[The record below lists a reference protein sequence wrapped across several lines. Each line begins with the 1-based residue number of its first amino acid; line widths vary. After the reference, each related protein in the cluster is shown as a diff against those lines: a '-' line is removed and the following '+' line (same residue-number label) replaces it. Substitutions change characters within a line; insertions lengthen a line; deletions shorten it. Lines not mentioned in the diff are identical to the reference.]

1 MAGHGRFREYPVLAD
16 SLHTPNAPPRHL
28 AAGTPPILELVGIA
42 KYFPGVIAN
51 ENVSLN
57 VFPGEIHAL
66 LGENGAGKSTLM
78 NVVTGL
84 YQPDA
89 GEIIINGYGTS
100 FPAPDAAIAAGI
112 GMVHQHFRLV
122 PRFTVAENLHLGW
135 SETPKRLSA
144 KEIEGRAAALSSK
157 FGLPVRPS
165 AIISSLSAG
174 EQQRVEILRVLSR
187 GAKLLILDEPT
198 AVLSPVEVGELFSA
212 LRRFRSEG
220 GAVIIISHKLDE
232 IMALADRVSVL
243 RQGRLVGTHHVAD
256 VTPDSLVTEMI
267 GRPVALATSYPR
279 QTPAP
284 QKGNDPLSINQV
296 TVRDAAGVVR
306 LDAISLSLCAGEIL
320 GIAGV
325 TGNGQPELAEVLTGL
340 KAPESGTIVLNGK
353 TINRA
358 DPAMFAH
365 AGVGHV
371 PEDRLKRALM
381 PGLSVAENMAL
392 REYDRPPIG
401 GKFSFSM
408 AQARKFAQML
418 ADKAGVKLPGT
429 QVQIRGLSGGNQQ
442 RLVLEREIRIA
453 NSVLVASYPSRGLDI
468 GAISAM
474 RDMLAQARD
483 AGVAV
488 VLMSE
493 DLDEIFALSDRIAV
507 LYAGR
512 LMGVMTRAEADRDSI
527 GALMSGRSLSE
538 AA

>member
-1 MAGHGRFREYPVLAD
+1 LAD
-16 SLHTPNAPPRHL
+16 VTHTPNAPPRHL
-28 AAGTPPILELVGIA
+28 PAGTPPILELVNIA

-51 ENVSLN
+51 EHVSLN

-89 GEIIINGYGTS
+89 GEIIIDGYGTT
-100 FPAPDAAIAAGI
+100 FPAPDAAISAGI

-135 SETPKRLSA
+135 SEMPKRLSA
-144 KEIEGRAAALSSK
+144 KDIEARAKALSTK

-165 AIISSLSAG
+165 AIVSLLSAG

-187 GAKLLILDEPT
+187 GARLLILDEPT

-243 RQGRLVGTHHVAD
+243 RQGRLVGTHQVAD

-279 QTPAP
+279 QALAP
-284 QKGNDPLSINQV
+284 VDGEADPLSLQQV
-296 TVRDAAGVVR
+296 TVRDNAGVVR
-306 LDAISLSLCAGEIL
+306 LDNVSLSLRPGEIL

-340 KAPESGTIVLNGK
+340 KDPESGTIFLNGK
-353 TINRA
+353 AVNRA

-401 GKFSFSM
+401 GKFRFSLP
-408 AQARKFAQML
+408 QACKFAQML

-453 NSVLVASYPSRGLDI
+453 SHVLVASYPSRGLDI

-474 RDMLAQARD
+474 RDMLARARD

-512 LMGVMTRAEADRDSI
+512 LMGIMARADADRDSI

>member
-1 MAGHGRFREYPVLAD
+1 MVDRVPACP
-16 SLHTPNAPPRHL
+16 PPRHL
-28 AAGTPPILELVGIA
+28 PPGTPPLLELLNIG

-51 ENVSLN
+51 EHVSLT

-89 GEIIINGYGTS
+89 GEIIMDGYGVT

-144 KEIEGRAAALSSK
+144 KDIDARAAALAK
-157 FGLPVRPS
+157 RFGLPVRAS
-165 AIISSLSAG
+165 AIVSTLSAG

-187 GAKLLILDEPT
+187 GARLLILDEPT
-198 AVLSPVEVGELFSA
+198 AVLSPVEVGELFAA

-243 RQGRLVGTHHVAD
+243 RQGRLTGTHLVSD

-267 GRPVALATSYPR
+267 GRSVALATSYPR
-279 QTPAP
+279 QTDLPA
-284 QKGNDPLSINQV
+284 GGGVAPLSLERV
-296 TVRDAAGVVR
+296 TVRDEAGVVR
-306 LDAISLSLCAGEIL
+306 LEDITLSLHPGEVL

-340 KAPESGTIVLNGK
+340 IGPESGTVFLNGRAVR
-353 TINRA
+353 RA
-358 DPAMFAH
+358 DPALFAH
-365 AGVGHV
+365 AGIGHV
-371 PEDRLKRALM
+371 PEDRLRRALM
-381 PGLSVAENMAL
+381 PAMSVAENMAL

-401 GKFSFSM
+401 GRFTFSM
-408 AQARKFAQML
+408 AQARKFAQAL
-418 ADKAGVKLPGT
+418 ADRAGVRLPGT

-453 NSVLVASYPSRGLDI
+453 SRVLVAGYPSRGLDI

-474 RDMLAQARD
+474 RDMLARARD

-507 LYAGR
+507 LYDGR
-512 LMGVMTRAEADRDSI
+512 LMGVMARDAADRDHI
-527 GALMSGRSLSE
+527 GALMSGRSLPE
-538 AA
+538 VA

>member
-1 MAGHGRFREYPVLAD
+1 LAD
-16 SLHTPNAPPRHL
+16 VTHASNAPPAHL
-28 AAGTPPILELVGIA
+28 AAGTPPILELVNIA

-89 GEIIINGYGTS
+89 GEIIIDGYGTT

-135 SETPKRLSA
+135 SETPRRLA
-144 KEIEGRAAALSSK
+144 GKDIEERASALSKK
-157 FGLPVRPS
+157 FGLPITPS
-165 AIISSLSAG
+165 AVVSSLSAG

-187 GAKLLILDEPT
+187 GARLLILDEPT

-220 GAVIIISHKLDE
+220 GAVVIISHKLDE

-243 RQGRLVGTHHVAD
+243 RQGRLVGTHQTSD

-267 GRPVALATSYPR
+267 GRPVTLATSYPR
-279 QTPAP
+279 QSPAP
-284 QKGNDPLSINQV
+284 AGGCSEPLSLKQV

-306 LDAISLSLCAGEIL
+306 LDDVSLALRPGEVL

-340 KAPESGTIVLNGK
+340 KAAESGTVYLNGK
-353 TINRA
+353 AANRA

-401 GKFSFSM
+401 GRFSFSM

-418 ADKAGVKLPGT
+418 ADRAGVKLPGT

-453 NSVLVASYPSRGLDI
+453 SHVLVASYPSRGLDI

-474 RDMLAQARD
+474 RDMLARARD

-512 LMGVMTRAEADRDSI
+512 LMGVMDRADADRESI
-527 GALMSGRSLSE
+527 GALMSGRNLSE